1 MRTVINVSFRSEH
14 IEVATTL
21 FSDALNVSVEGA
33 HRSSLETRLELDG
46 DMFSIRDVRSW
57 LSSALSC
64 GLIYAGSCN
73 ES

>member
-14 IEVATTL
+14 IEIATSL
-21 FSDALNVSVEGA
+21 FSQALNCNAVRAKE
-33 HRSSLETRLELDG
+33 SSIESRFELDG
-46 DMFSIRDVRSW
+46 DMFSIRDVRNW
-57 LSSALSC
+57 LSAALVC